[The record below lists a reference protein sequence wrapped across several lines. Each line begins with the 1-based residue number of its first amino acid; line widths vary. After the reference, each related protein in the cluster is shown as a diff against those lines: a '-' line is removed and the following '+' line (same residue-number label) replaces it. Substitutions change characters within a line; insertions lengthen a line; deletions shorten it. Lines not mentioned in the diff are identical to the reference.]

1 MDDPG
6 MELLRR
12 DADRE
17 YRERI
22 SRAAPRILQTRMEM
36 ESSGQAPEAHHGLG
50 ETNSRRLWEAVQRKE
65 ISLDEATDLE
75 AVHLV
80 VETRTPLGG
89 RRHIVVQTRA
99 NAGPQDVETAR
110 SRAGI
115 LRRATGIRAVPV
127 VITARPSREALE
139 AARGRC
145 DTAATPD
152 PLAETK
158 SPQEEQDD
166 AMVRVIRINPLQ
178 ATHTGE
184 APPQSPEEGDRCT
197 SQCG

>member
-1 MDDPG
+1 MEDTG

-22 SRAAPRILQTRMEM
+22 SRVAARILQARMEM
-36 ESSGQAPEAHHGLG
+36 ETPPGQPPEAHHGLG
-50 ETNSRRLWEAVQRKE
+50 ETNSRKLWEAVQRNE
-65 ISLDEATDLE
+65 ISLEEATDLE

-89 RRHIVVQTRA
+89 RRHIVVQTSA
-99 NAGPQDVETAR
+99 TAGPQDVETAR

-127 VITARPSREALE
+127 VITARPSGEAME

-145 DTAATPD
+145 DTAATTN
-152 PLAETK
+152 PLEETG
-158 SPQEEQDD
+158 SPEVEQDS
-166 AMVRVIRINPLQ
+166 AVVRVIRTTPLQ
-178 ATHTGE
+178 TAHTGE
-184 APPQSPEEGDRCT
+184 AQQFPEEG
-197 SQCG
+197 G

>member
-1 MDDPG
+1 MEDTG

-22 SRAAPRILQTRMEM
+22 SRVAARILQARLKMETPP
-36 ESSGQAPEAHHGLG
+36 GRAPEAHHGLG
-50 ETNSRRLWEAVQRKE
+50 ETNSRKLWEAVQRNE
-65 ISLDEATDLE
+65 ISLEEATDLE

-99 NAGPQDVETAR
+99 AAGPQDVETAR
-110 SRAGI
+110 SRAGT

-127 VITARPSREALE
+127 VITARPSAEAME
-139 AARGRC
+139 AAQGRC
-145 DTAATPD
+145 DTAATAN
-152 PLAETK
+152 PLEATG
-158 SPQEEQDD
+158 SPEEEQDS
-166 AMVRVIRINPLQ
+166 AVVRVIRTTPLG
-178 ATHTGE
+178 TTRTGE
-184 APPQSPEEGDRCT
+184 VGQQFPEEG
-197 SQCG
+197 G